1 MGAPLNNQNALTTG
15 CRRSLDASR
24 AGHRARRLPR
34 GFKYVAEEASRYAN
48 GLYSD
53 VEAAYGEVDREAVEC
68 IEAAAAWHQ
77 HSLYVLRVLRI
88 DHDQLKPETRVGF
101 SLEIA
106 KAAQRRSDLVKLL
119 KLGQHGQQVDP
130 FHNLTVPAW
139 TGVEADSQSA
149 SDAATAAAP
158 YDTPNSGNAIS
169 APVVDRA
176 AALTGAAEKNEATAV
191 TTGNERTT

>member
-1 MGAPLNNQNALTTG
+1 MGAPLNNQNAVTSG
-15 CRRSLDASR
+15 VRRSLDASR
-24 AGHRARRLPR
+24 AGHRTRRLPR

-48 GLYSD
+48 GLYVD

-77 HSLYVLRVLRI
+77 HALYVLRVLRI

-119 KLGQHGQQVDP
+119 KLGQHGQQADP
-130 FHNLTVPAW
+130 FRNMTIPAW
-139 TGVEADSQSA
+139 TGVEAGNQITCDTESTTTPDDAPAPASA
-149 SDAATAAAP
+149 ITVRVIDP
-158 YDTPNSGNAIS
+158 
-169 APVVDRA
+169 A
-176 AALTGAAEKNEATAV
+176 AALAGEGESTATEKPST
-191 TTGNERTT
+191 